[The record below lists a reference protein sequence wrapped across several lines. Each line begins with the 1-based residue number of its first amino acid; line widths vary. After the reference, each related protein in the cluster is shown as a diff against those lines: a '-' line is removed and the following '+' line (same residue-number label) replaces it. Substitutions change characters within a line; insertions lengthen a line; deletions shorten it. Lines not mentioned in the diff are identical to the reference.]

1 MHAVMGAKPRDS
13 GRWSC
18 EVGSNSGPRAP
29 PAKMGHWALVG
40 ELDIEVQ
47 EAAKLLEGR
56 RETLTGAIQASTTLL
71 VICVVVFCIFL
82 SILVSV
88 VIMYGRSRLRQ
99 RSAGTREAI
108 LREEEP
114 RQAGTAGDFLKR
126 VLPHIIKFPIRE
138 NQTQ

>member
-1 MHAVMGAKPRDS
+1 MHAVKGAKPRDS

-18 EVGSNSGPRAP
+18 EVGSNSPPRAL
-29 PAKMGHWALVG
+29 PARMGRWALVG

-47 EAAKLLEGR
+47 EAANLLEGR

-108 LREEEP
+108 LREEP
-114 RQAGTAGDFLKR
+114 RQAGTAGDFLRR
-126 VLPHIIKFPIRE
+126 VLPHIIKFPIRD

>member
-1 MHAVMGAKPRDS
+1 MKGAKPRDS

-18 EVGSNSGPRAP
+18 EVGSRKGR
-29 PAKMGHWALVG
+29 WALVG
-40 ELDIEVQ
+40 EINIEVTQ
-47 EAAKLLEGR
+47 PARLLEES

-82 SILVSV
+82 SILISV
-88 VIMYGRSRLRQ
+88 VIMYGRTKLRQ
-99 RSAGTREAI
+99 RSAQTREAI
-108 LREEEP
+108 LIKEEP
-114 RQAGTAGDFLKR
+114 RLSGDFIRR